1 MTQAVIVTGGSR
13 GIGAATSLLAAQA
26 GYAVGVNYVQDRG
39 SALELVAQIEV
50 GGGRAHA
57 LQADVSL
64 EADVQRMFEEATAQ
78 LGSVSAL
85 VCNAGTTGRLTRLE
99 DVDLA
104 TLRRVL
110 DVNLLGC
117 MLCCREAV
125 RRMSTERGGTGG
137 AIVNVSSVAASTGS
151 AGEYV
156 HYAASKAGV
165 DAFTFGLARE
175 VASCGIR
182 VNAVSPGSTLT
193 GIHAAAGD
201 PQRPLR
207 IAPRIP
213 LQRLAEPQ
221 EIARAIVWLLS
232 AEASYATGA
241 VLRVAGGL

>member
-1 MTQAVIVTGGSR
+1 MTKAVIVTGGAR
-13 GIGAATSLLAAQA
+13 GIGAATSMLAAQA
-26 GYAVGVNYVQDRG
+26 GYAVGVNYVQDRDA
-39 SALELVAQIEV
+39 ALALVAQIEA
-50 GGGRAHA
+50 GGGRAIA
-57 LQADVSL
+57 LQADVAQ
-64 EADVQRMFEEATAQ
+64 EAHVVRLFDEATAQ
-78 LGSVSAL
+78 LGPIDAL
-85 VCNAGTTGRLTRLE
+85 VCNAGITGRQTRVQ

-125 RRMSTERGGTGG
+125 RRMSGHSGATGG
-137 AIVNVSSVAASTGS
+137 AIVNVSSVAATTGS

-165 DAFTFGLARE
+165 DAFTLGLARE
-175 VASCGIR
+175 VASLGIR
-182 VNAVSPGSTLT
+182 VNAVAPGSTLT

-201 PQRPLR
+201 PERPLR

-213 LQRLAEPQ
+213 LQRLAEPL

-241 VLRVAGGL
+241 VLRVGGGL